1 MTVLGQSISSWLV
14 RLLLAVNT
22 MPRKTRA
29 ESAATSEHIL
39 DVAEKLFVQNGVDRI
54 SLQDVANA
62 ANVTRSTVCWH
73 FSNKLGVYD
82 AVVERLTTPSEKALQ
97 ILAELDSGDPLADL
111 RAYIFGI
118 LRRIA
123 SDPRASEILEVGY
136 VSDIFALD
144 TKRKFDRYA
153 MHVDSWT
160 RQVKRRIIQ
169 AREKGF
175 LSERVN
181 PDAISIAVWLM
192 IDGMIRM
199 WIFNRSSFDLL
210 RHGEILIDPYLKGLR
225 SVRPANLVIRSTRSL
240 GPTELI
246 CGCLDFQ
253 LVGGAVVAH
262 SADGQ

>member
-1 MTVLGQSISSWLV
+1 
-14 RLLLAVNT
+14 

-39 DVAEKLFVQNGVDRI
+39 NVAEKLFVQNGVDRI
-54 SLQDVANA
+54 SLQHVANA

-73 FSNKLGVYD
+73 FSNKLALYN
-82 AVVERLTTPSEKALQ
+82 AVVERLTAPSEQALR
-97 ILAELDSGDPLADL
+97 ILDELESGNPLADL
-111 RAYIFGI
+111 RTYIFGI

-136 VSDIFALD
+136 VSDTCASEAN
-144 TKRKFDRYA
+144 RKLGRQA
-153 MHVDSWT
+153 MHINSWT

-181 PDAISIAVWLM
+181 PDAISISVWLM

-199 WIFNRSSFDLL
+199 WFSNRSSFDLL
-210 RHGEILIDPYLKGLR
+210 KHGEILIDPYLEGLR
-225 SVRPANLVIRSTRSL
+225 SMRPAPFTYWPIQY
-240 GPTELI
+240 G
-246 CGCLDFQ
+246 CGANY
-253 LVGGAVVAH
+253 G
-262 SADGQ
+262 